1 MKKIIISSSLK
12 IMSSV
17 LLLAFTTTPATAWV
31 KGISLE
37 RVFVGDNIRIRQ
49 VDVKCRIER
58 KPRALRQVES
68 TNGPWCSID
77 VPELCADKKFVA
89 ARKLCSYGASEFRQ
103 MAASEQTSFNDGSLI
118 NKAEEPS
125 AKSNRDDIAGE
136 LLQEKMLIEER
147 RIQIEQRRIELSRK
161 EISLRKKLASMIEEL
176 DLDAS

>member
-1 MKKIIISSSLK
+1 MKIIFISSSLK
-12 IMSSV
+12 IISSV
-17 LLLAFTTTPATAWV
+17 LVFAFATTPASAWV

-89 ARKLCSYGASEFRQ
+89 ARKLCSYNASEFRQ
-103 MAASEQTSFNDGSLI
+103 MAVSGENNFIDGSVL
-118 NKAEEPS
+118 NKAEAPS
-125 AKSNRDDIAGE
+125 PKSNPEDIAGD

-161 EISLRKKLASMIEEL
+161 EISLRKKLASMNEEL
-176 DLDAS
+176 GLDAS